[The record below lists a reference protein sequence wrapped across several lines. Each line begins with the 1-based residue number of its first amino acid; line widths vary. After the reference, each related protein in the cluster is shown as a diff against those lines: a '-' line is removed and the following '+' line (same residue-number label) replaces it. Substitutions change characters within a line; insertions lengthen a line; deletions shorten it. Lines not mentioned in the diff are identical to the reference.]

1 MGFGDSELWD
11 IPEVAV
17 SQSHWLALS
26 ASRQRAEW
34 NRFSNTQ
41 SFWHQA
47 SRVMM
52 ASKSNAAAGQW
63 TSMNGLILV
72 LFWLMQKLNSR
83 RSRLV
88 FYTRYMMIYVYVPYS
103 SRSRLHYFGISN
115 AAAYILLRIHDKAG
129 QCYQKILEC
138 LSLSTFCTGLLC
150 SNILQ
155 PKPCLALSG
164 SIEVQA
170 CRVSRVVGFSAFS
183 CFGETCHGKGTC
195 NTFGYR

>member
-1 MGFGDSELWD
+1 MPF
-11 IPEVAV
+11 EV
-17 SQSHWLALS
+17 S
-26 ASRQRAEW
+26 
-34 NRFSNTQ
+34 
-41 SFWHQA
+41 
-47 SRVMM
+47 
-52 ASKSNAAAGQW
+52 
-63 TSMNGLILV
+63 V
-72 LFWLMQKLNSR
+72 LYK
-83 RSRLV
+83 
-88 FYTRYMMIYVYVPYS
+88 IYVYIPYS

-129 QCYQKILEC
+129 QCYQNQTLYFGTYWNV
-138 LSLSTFCTGLLC
+138 SLSTFCTGLLC

-195 NTFGYR
+195 NTFAYR